1 MTGWTRARL
10 AGERVCLDR
19 VPARTARTSPRPGR
33 SSSRTSG
40 RGRPRSACRRPPATS
55 GSRRQFPSWRTRRR
69 SSTILSRR
77 RPDLVPELL
86 AADFDRG
93 WMLMADGGT
102 RLRELIEEERDLG
115 RWLDVLPRYAEL
127 QVDLAVD
134 ADRLVAVGCPD
145 RRLGSLPSQYERL
158 LEQVP
163 HEFGGTVPR
172 VSEMCAQIASL
183 GIPETIQHDD
193 LHDAQVFVRDGQYL
207 FFDWGDSCVSHPFLS
222 MSITLEGQ
230 IAWGLDD
237 VEGSVDLAPF
247 RDAYLEPYT
256 RYAPLGELQEALD
269 VALRLGWV
277 CRAVNAEPWASAV
290 ESSAPRGAA
299 RGRPDA
305 PSPRPS
311 AGTSRRTRARRRTS
325 RPSRSSAPPS
335 PPRARP
341 RGRRCPA
348 ARPSARTSRPR
359 RGRRP

>member
-1 MTGWTRARL
+1 MTGWTEPAWLERAHAWIASQLERL
-10 AGERVCLDR
+10 GVAATGPVEQPHVRPWATALR
-19 VPARTARTSPRPGR
+19 VPTTAGNVWFKAAIPVL
-33 SSSRTSG
+33 
-40 RGRPRSACRRPPATS
+40 AHEAAVVDV
-55 GSRRQFPSWRTRRR
+55 
-69 SSTILSRR
+69 LSRR
-77 RPDLVPELL
+77 RPDLVPLLL

-127 QVDLAVD
+127 QIDLGVD
-134 ADRLVAVGCPD
+134 ADRLVAVDCPD
-145 RRLGSLPSQYERL
+145 RRLDQLPSQYERL

-163 HEFGGTVPR
+163 DEFGGTVPR

-230 IAWGLDD
+230 ISWGLDD
-237 VEGSVDLAPF
+237 IEGSVDLAPF

-277 CRAVNAEPWASAV
+277 CRAVNAEPWAAAV
-290 ESSAPRGAA
+290 ESPHREELLEGVPMRLRLAF
-299 RGRPDA
+299 GRD
-305 PSPRPS
+305 
-311 AGTSRRTRARRRTS
+311 
-325 RPSRSSAPPS
+325 
-335 PPRARP
+335 
-341 RGRRCPA
+341 
-348 ARPSARTSRPR
+348 
-359 RGRRP
+359 